1 MKGDVYL
8 RDMKNTR
15 YVIPPDHFAPTA
27 LYSGHTAEINRGAF
41 HPTDKD
47 VFLTCSNDS
56 TLRIWHMDNPRKQKS
71 VIVVKSKERGARTR
85 VTACAW
91 SPDGEMIAGGE

>member
-1 MKGDVYL
+1 MS
-8 RDMKNTR
+8 RT
-15 YVIPPDHFAPTA
+15 PTQTGA
-27 LYSGHTAEINRGAF
+27 LILTIASGHTAEINGGSF

-47 VFLTCSNDS
+47 TFLTCSNDS
-56 TLRIWHMDNPRKQKS
+56 TLRIWNVNNPRKQKS

-91 SPDGEMIAGGE
+91 SPDGKLIAGGTFTF